1 MFDARVR
8 PYYCTKMIANE
19 WKLEI
24 IVQGTQNMP
33 KTEILAFVR
42 AACAENAR
50 TDAYARKFL
59 KCSKWSETCPKQFL
73 GRLEHFEI
81 LARARGR
88 VMTRARN
95 YVTSFDRE

>member
-1 MFDARVR
+1 MA
-8 PYYCTKMIANE
+8 KMEN
-19 WKLEI
+19 
-24 IVQGTQNMP
+24 
-33 KTEILAFVR
+33 LAFVR
-42 AACAENAR
+42 AACAENAH

-95 YVTSFDRE
+95 HTTPSDRE